1 MAALVTMPGATGQT
15 TSSEDAS
22 AAGLTM
28 VHPASDDGQSSCS
41 PGANNPKTIQQQP
54 TEGILKAPRRK
65 RRQRHLEDS
74 SQGSSSS
81 SSSEEEEE
89 SSVLMMRRTM
99 AAAAAI
105 LTNPPV
111 EVRSHPSDQVSSSGP
126 AAPSDGQLFSLRW
139 HDFQSSILSSFRHL
153 RDSEDFVD
161 VTLACDGGRYFT
173 AHKMVLSACS
183 PYFRHLLKVSFRS

>member
-1 MAALVTMPGATGQT
+1 
-15 TSSEDAS
+15 
-22 AAGLTM
+22 
-28 VHPASDDGQSSCS
+28 
-41 PGANNPKTIQQQP
+41 
-54 TEGILKAPRRK
+54 
-65 RRQRHLEDS
+65 
-74 SQGSSSS
+74 
-81 SSSEEEEE
+81 
-89 SSVLMMRRTM
+89 M

-111 EVRSHPSDQVSSSGP
+111 EVRSHPSDQVSSGP
-126 AAPSDGQLFSLRW
+126 APSDGQLFSLRW

-183 PYFRHLLKVSFRS
+183 PYFRHLLKVSFRPYNIFLFCIRPNCDVRVFFKLCVDFHLILVSKLRFKSIRRF

>member
-41 PGANNPKTIQQQP
+41 PGANNPKTIQQP
-54 TEGILKAPRRK
+54 TEGISKAPRRK

-81 SSSEEEEE
+81 SSSGEEEEE
-89 SSVLMMRRTM
+89 SSVLMMR
-99 AAAAAI
+99 
-105 LTNPPV
+105 
-111 EVRSHPSDQVSSSGP
+111 S
-126 AAPSDGQLFSLRW
+126 
-139 HDFQSSILSSFRHL
+139 
-153 RDSEDFVD
+153 
-161 VTLACDGGRYFT
+161 
-173 AHKMVLSACS
+173 
-183 PYFRHLLKVSFRS
+183 